1 VGNPTDHQVT
11 NTFSSAVSFIRCQ
24 YAENSVVVPPGLATH
39 QSRPQRLLQGRN
51 VSVGVSKTAT

>member
-11 NTFSSAVSFIRCQ
+11 NTFLSVVFFICCQ
-24 YAENSVVVPPGLATH
+24 YAENSVVVLPRLATH
-39 QSRPQRLLQGRN
+39 QSQSQRLLQGRN